1 MAELEIIEQFLNINT
16 DNKRLRDGKRKPNKN
31 QYYYYT
37 NQFYIIKLTQNKW
50 VIANDDSTTRR
61 LLRRY
66 TWYFCPEGYAATRIG
81 NILKR
86 WHQLYLSYEQ
96 PSVADHINNRRYD
109 NRSDNLRVVQH
120 RENMRNKTK
129 YKNNKS
135 GKMGVSRWVGRGM
148 AYWKVHIRDPEG
160 KQIAK
165 YFSINKLGEELAK
178 KQAIEKR
185 VELERLYGY
194 IGD

>member
-66 TWYFCPEGYAATRIG
+66 TWCIHPDGYAKT
-81 NILKR
+81 NIDHSTKF
-86 WHQLYLSYEQ
+86 WHNLYLTYQ
-96 PSVADHINNRRYD
+96 KPNLADHINNKRYD
-109 NRSDNLRVVQH
+109 NRIDNLRIVHQ
-120 RENMRNKTK
+120 RENTRNKTK

-135 GKMGVSRWVGRGM
+135 GKMGVSRDMIRGC
-148 AYWKVHIRDPEG
+148 AYWKVRIRDPEG
-160 KQIAK
+160 KLISK
-165 YFSINKLGEELAK
+165 CYSVNKLGEDTAK
-178 KQAIEKR
+178 QLAIEKR
-185 VELERLYGY
+185 LELERLYGY